1 MIFQSKNKMA
11 AAPHTP
17 VLYHAIIH
25 ALQPKS
31 PHRYVDGTLGAGGH
45 ASGILKASS
54 PKGRLLGLDIDPQA
68 FALAR
73 ETLAPHGERALLLQ
87 RSYTTLADTLAEI
100 GWNVVQGIVLDLGAS
115 SMQFDTA
122 ERGFSFRE
130 DGPLDMRFGPSRP
143 QSAADIVNGYS
154 EADLADLIFRYGE
167 EKASRR
173 IARAIVCA
181 RPIHTTGELAAVIE
195 KVIPRRGRRAH
206 PATLTFQAL
215 RIVVN
220 DELASIEN
228 VLPQAIQALAPGGR
242 LAIISFHS
250 LEDRL
255 VKRYFRREGK
265 DCICPP
271 KQPVCTCGHQASIKE
286 ITRKP
291 IFPTEDEIATNPRA
305 RSARLRVAE
314 KLAPVGK

>member
-1 MIFQSKNKMA
+1 MA
-11 AAPHTP
+11 AAAHVP

-31 PHRYVDGTLGAGGH
+31 PNRYVDGTLGAGGH
-45 ASGILKASS
+45 ARGILESSS
-54 PKGRLLGLDIDPQA
+54 PKGRLLGLDVDPQA
-68 FALAR
+68 LALAR
-73 ETLAPHGERALLLQ
+73 ETLAPHEQRTLLFQ

-115 SMQFDTA
+115 SMQFNTA
-122 ERGFSFRE
+122 TRGFSFRDE
-130 DGPLDMRFGPSRP
+130 GPLDMRFSPSTP
-143 QSAADIVNGYS
+143 QSAADIVNNYS
-154 EADLADLIFRYGE
+154 EADLADIIFRYGE

-173 IARAIVCA
+173 IARAIIKA
-181 RPIHTTGELAAVIE
+181 RPFRTTGELASLIE
-195 KVIPRRGRRAH
+195 KVIPRRGKRVH

-215 RIVVN
+215 RIAVN
-220 DELASIEN
+220 DELASIES
-228 VLPQAIQALAPGGR
+228 VLPQAINALAPGGR

-255 VKRYFRREGK
+255 VKRYFRKESK

-271 KQPVCTCGHQASIKE
+271 RQPICTCEHRASIKE

-291 IFPTEDEIATNPRA
+291 IFPTEEEIKGNPRA

-314 KLAPVGK
+314 KL